1 MPLSKRERKKA
12 WRNLLATKYEL
23 KDRGYELEVDE
34 FVRRKLGEKQR
45 EASFNPWMAYL
56 KAERKKDELNAA
68 APARRPDTV
77 PTSYG
82 RTRKATTPEP
92 ARAPHPNFKRA
103 PWSAPHKAGGQA
115 PTEDSPFLPLTTLGG

>member
-56 KAERKKDELNAA
+56 KVATILCLKLGD
-68 APARRPDTV
+68 ARFT
-77 PTSYG
+77 Y
-82 RTRKATTPEP
+82 
-92 ARAPHPNFKRA
+92 
-103 PWSAPHKAGGQA
+103 
-115 PTEDSPFLPLTTLGG
+115 